1 MRWWSNR
8 YCRSELQRIF
18 SVFARMGE
26 LRPLIEGLL
35 KRFVWADRARSP
47 DSGQWLQALELSSLA
62 GIFRIY
68 FWFFCCGAGIKKPQP
83 KGCGL
88 VNKLPGRDSNL
99 RPID

>member
-1 MRWWSNR
+1 
-8 YCRSELQRIF
+8 
-18 SVFARMGE
+18 MGE

-35 KRFVWADRARSP
+35 KRFFWADRARSP
-47 DSGQWLQALELSSLA
+47 DSGQWGQALQLSL
-62 GIFRIY
+62 
-68 FWFFCCGAGIKKPQP
+68 WPDLQDFFLVLCCGAGNKKPQP

>member
-1 MRWWSNR
+1 
-8 YCRSELQRIF
+8 
-18 SVFARMGE
+18 MGE

-35 KRFVWADRARSP
+35 KRFFWADRARSP
-47 DSGQWLQALELSSLA
+47 DSGQWGQALQLSSLA
-62 GIFRIY
+62 GSSGFLPG
-68 FWFFCCGAGIKKPQP
+68 FCCGAGNKKPQP